1 MKRVS
6 ILLII
11 VTSTFSA
18 CYYDNAAVL
27 YPGSVNCSG
36 TVPSFSTQVNPLV
49 QSRCALGGCHA
60 TGATNTGGALTNF
73 TQISSKALSVKTTVL
88 NGSMPKGSTLTSAEK
103 KLISCWVDNGA
114 LNN

>member
-1 MKRVS
+1 MKRPI
-6 ILLII
+6 ILLIMAMC
-11 VTSTFSA
+11 TLPA

-36 TVPSFSTQVNPLV
+36 AVPSFSAQVNPLV

-88 NGSMPKGSTLTSAEK
+88 NGSMPKGSTLTAAEK
-103 KLISCWVDNGA
+103 KLISCWVDNGS

>member
-6 ILLII
+6 ILLFIA
-11 VTSTFSA
+11 TSTFSA

-36 TVPSFSTQVNPLV
+36 ATPSFSTQVNPLV

-60 TGATNTGGALTNF
+60 SGATNTGGALTNF

-88 NGSMPKGSTLTSAEK
+88 NGSMPKGSTLTAAEK